1 VGEVVEDSEPNPHL
15 MVILYKTEQISIIA
29 VQFLETGVYVGIEE
43 GESVAERLLEG
54 ETETVR
60 VGV

>member
-1 VGEVVEDSEPNPHL
+1 MEDSEPNPHL
-15 MVILYKTEQISIIA
+15 MVMSYLRQNIIAA

-43 GESVAERLLEG
+43 GESVEERLLEG
-54 ETETVR
+54 ETETVM